1 LVSAASFTKQDL
13 IAIDLETEIFLHEL
27 KSTGN
32 HFAWSKEGRFKGKVK
47 KLIEILQEKYSL
59 AEKSKLQFFVHL
71 GYRVTLD
78 LKNYRLGSGI
88 AIQPEAPQR
97 IRSCSLYRL

>member
-1 LVSAASFTKQDL
+1 LVSAASFSKQDL
-13 IAIDLETEIFLHEL
+13 IALDLATECFLHEL

-32 HFAWSKEGRFKGKVK
+32 HFAWSKEGRFKGKLK

-71 GYRVTLD
+71 GYRVYIKRDDIVFCTFCH
-78 LKNYRLGSGI
+78 KNRKNIWALF
-88 AIQPEAPQR
+88 PCEN
-97 IRSCSLYRL
+97 